1 MHADLV
7 WLYLY
12 LLPLLN
18 PVPLET
24 REISRCEQVL
34 NYRYKAVPCDCLRC
48 MTLLQIAWSVSG
60 ETTTLHGSTVP
71 RGGLVAPSMDVQ

>member
-12 LLPLLN
+12 FN
-18 PVPLET
+18 PGPLET

-60 ETTTLHGSTVP
+60 ETTAHHRTTSGIGSGV
-71 RGGLVAPSMDVQ
+71 VPSMDVQ

>member
-12 LLPLLN
+12 FN
-18 PVPLET
+18 PGPLET

-34 NYRYKAVPCDCLRC
+34 NYLYKAVL
-48 MTLLQIAWSVSG
+48 
-60 ETTTLHGSTVP
+60 
-71 RGGLVAPSMDVQ
+71 